1 MYRDTEN
8 VIFHN
13 SLHTHTHTHT
23 HSQLAPPRGGHQ
35 KRGTMGQ
42 EECESCGKRVYL
54 MERLAIENHVFHRT
68 CFKCYSCSTQLKLG
82 SYEFDGISN
91 QFYCRTHHRDL
102 LRHRTAKRTIDERN
116 LASPTGGD
124 DEGAEPK
131 RKRGSDSHVGSHD
144 DDSKVVNSTTSDT
157 ETPTTGGRHGD
168 IETTKVLATPTDV
181 SRQESSRIRSELP
194 SLLKTLAT
202 AKQDTTTHPSL
213 SASES
218 TTTTTTTTAVENG
231 SVVAK
236 SDFESTTGSPQTGAE
251 RERGE
256 KREEEMPPVKPP
268 RRRTTKKKFTALQVS
283 LSQEA
288 GQVSRGNLALFS
300 CYIYLLC
307 GLVLGWALHYLLSL
321 FTGASNTA

>member
-1 MYRDTEN
+1 
-8 VIFHN
+8 
-13 SLHTHTHTHT
+13 
-23 HSQLAPPRGGHQ
+23 
-35 KRGTMGQ
+35 MGQ

-218 TTTTTTTTAVENG
+218 TTTTTTTTTTAVENG

-236 SDFESTTGSPQTGAE
+236 SDFESTTGSPQQPSSGKQLPEKQLSGQQIVGEREGPESRQRGMTGAE

-268 RRRTTKKKFTALQVS
+268 RRRTTKKKFTAPQVS

-307 GLVLGWALHYLLSL
+307 GLVLCWALYYLLSL

>member
-1 MYRDTEN
+1 
-8 VIFHN
+8 
-13 SLHTHTHTHT
+13 
-23 HSQLAPPRGGHQ
+23 
-35 KRGTMGQ
+35 MGQ

-82 SYEFDGISN
+82 SYEFDGVSN

-157 ETPTTGGRHGD
+157 ETPTTAGRHGD

-236 SDFESTTGSPQTGAE
+236 SDFESTTGSPQQPSSRKPLPEKQLSGQQIVGESEGPESRQRGMTGAE

-268 RRRTTKKKFTALQVS
+268 RRRTTKKKFTAPQVS

-307 GLVLGWALHYLLSL
+307 GLVLCWALYYLLSL